1 MVFIKR
7 GMKTITLYFKYIH
20 EKIPESSQQ
29 IKSLKK
35 NSSKVC
41 KISEKFFNTFTALHD
56 YDITDSTSTYCT

>member
-20 EKIPESSQQ
+20 EKISESSQQ

-35 NSSKVC
+35 SSSKVC
-41 KISEKFFNTFTALHD
+41 KICERNFLTHLQR

>member
-41 KISEKFFNTFTALHD
+41 KISEKFLTHLQH
-56 YDITDSTSTYCT
+56 YMIMI